1 MIGEIRMKQ
10 KELDR
15 ITILEDIKK
24 KKLTQR
30 YAAEILTLSPRQV
43 NRLYKK
49 YLKEG
54 PRALIHKSR
63 GKSSNRKTSEEQ
75 KTQIIALVKVHYTNF
90 GPTLIAEK
98 LQENH
103 AITIDHET
111 IRRLLIKHNV
121 WQKNARKIKKHFW
134 RERKHHTGEM
144 VQVDGS
150 FHSWFGSEYST
161 LIAFIDDAT
170 SAVMAAKFVQ
180 HETTKDLAEITQE
193 YLKNHGRPWAL
204 YTDRGKVYKVNKAK
218 DPKAHRTQY
227 QRMLEELD
235 IKLIHAYS
243 PQAKGRIE
251 RLFKT
256 LQDRLVKELRLNNVK
271 TIEAANQL
279 LKEYL
284 PKHNEK
290 FACVP
295 QQSADVHRSVEGYDL
310 KSIFCLKQTRKLN
323 KDYTITFT
331 DKIMLLDKKQEV
343 ILKPGDSITV
353 HLGFDGTI
361 LLKAKNKRLEF
372 RFIVKQ
378 DRIKKPKERVYKNRV
393 FKPKHNHPWRTKE
406 KSDISIELRK

>member
-1 MIGEIRMKQ
+1 
-10 KELDR
+10 
-15 ITILEDIKK
+15 
-24 KKLTQR
+24 
-30 YAAEILTLSPRQV
+30 
-43 NRLYKK
+43 
-49 YLKEG
+49 
-54 PRALIHKSR
+54 
-63 GKSSNRKTSEEQ
+63 
-75 KTQIIALVKVHYTNF
+75 
-90 GPTLIAEK
+90 
-98 LQENH
+98 
-103 AITIDHET
+103 
-111 IRRLLIKHNV
+111 
-121 WQKNARKIKKHFW
+121 
-134 RERKHHTGEM
+134 
-144 VQVDGS
+144 
-150 FHSWFGSEYST
+150 
-161 LIAFIDDAT
+161 
-170 SAVMAAKFVQ
+170 
-180 HETTKDLAEITQE
+180 
-193 YLKNHGRPWAL
+193 
-204 YTDRGKVYKVNKAK
+204 
-218 DPKAHRTQY
+218 
-227 QRMLEELD
+227 
-235 IKLIHAYS
+235 
-243 PQAKGRIE
+243 
-251 RLFKT
+251 
-256 LQDRLVKELRLNNVK
+256 LRLNNVK